1 MTKRMMRL
9 RKVLILGLSLG
20 TLFSCEEDFQNI
32 GVGIVDNNRFD
43 TDKYVSEVV
52 ASTVAIE
59 RLNASGL
66 ELQNQKLDQ
75 YLLGVYNSETLGKL
89 EGSLIS
95 QVYIPGSVSRYS
107 TLFGADTTIVST
119 IDTVILNIPFQYSLD
134 GNHENGSTKYKI
146 DSIIGNQDAAF
157 NLKVYEL
164 DTYLNRFDPT
174 NPSEVNVYYSDKEYS
189 YSTLLN
195 GSTDYSYTFNTLDT
209 IEIVKRRT
217 YDTGV
222 VYATDTLNADGPIPL
237 IRIALDKDYFD
248 EHFVQKFDD
257 PEFASQDA
265 FQDYFRGLY
274 IEATGDDGALLSL
287 PFDGAVLSVYYTNTA
302 IDDLTG
308 QPVDTIK
315 KSTLFSLAGIRAN
328 NYTRSAAPAADPNNL
343 YVAGAA
349 GNEVSLKLFGEDTDN
364 NGVPDELEE
373 LRTKD
378 WILNEASLSF
388 YVDTDVYNMDQDS
401 IPYRMFMYREIE
413 DEGVQTLDMMTQG
426 DAALYGYLERDS
438 ISDFWRY
445 KLRITNYITDLM
457 SAEPTQTLNDLRL
470 KIISTSDIPNFVGDS
485 IVEPFNWTGKGV
497 VLHGPNSSDEEKRL
511 KLEIYYSKLNTEED

>member
-1 MTKRMMRL
+1 MRL
-9 RKVLILGLSLG
+9 RTVLILALGLG
-20 TLFSCEEDFQNI
+20 TLFSCEEDFQDI

-52 ASTVAIE
+52 ASSVSVE

-66 ELQNQKLDQ
+66 GLANQKLDQ
-75 YLLGVYNSETLGKL
+75 YLLGVYNSETLGKV

-95 QVYIPGSVSRYS
+95 QVYIPGSVSRVS
-107 TLFGADTTIVST
+107 TLFGADTTVVST
-119 IDTVILNIPFQYSLD
+119 IDTVILHIPFQYSLD

-146 DSIIGNQDAAF
+146 DSIIGNQDASF
-157 NLKVYEL
+157 DLKVYQLE
-164 DTYLNRFDPT
+164 TYLNRFDPN
-174 NPSEVNVYYSDKEYS
+174 NPSEFNIYYSDKEYS

-195 GSTDYSYTFNTLDT
+195 ESSDYSYTFNTLDT
-209 IEIVKRRT
+209 LEVVKRRA
-217 YDTGV
+217 YDTGE
-222 VYATDTLNADGPIPL
+222 VYEIDTLNADGPIPL
-237 IRIALDKDYFD
+237 IRIALDKDYFLD
-248 EHFVQKFDD
+248 NFVQKFDD
-257 PEFASQDA
+257 PEFASQNA

-274 IEATGDDGALLSL
+274 VEATGDDGALISL
-287 PFDGAVLSVYYTNTA
+287 PFDGAIMSIYYTNTA

-315 KSTLFSLAGIRAN
+315 RSTLFSLGGIRAN
-328 NYTRSAAPAADPNNL
+328 NYTRTALPASNPDNL
-343 YVAGAA
+343 VVSGAA
-349 GNEVSLKLFGEDTDN
+349 GSEVMVSLFGEDSDN

-388 YVDTDVYNMDQDS
+388 YVDTDAYNMNQDS

-413 DEGVQTLDMMTQG
+413 DEGVQTLDMLTQG

-445 KLRITNYITDLM
+445 KLRITNYIADLM